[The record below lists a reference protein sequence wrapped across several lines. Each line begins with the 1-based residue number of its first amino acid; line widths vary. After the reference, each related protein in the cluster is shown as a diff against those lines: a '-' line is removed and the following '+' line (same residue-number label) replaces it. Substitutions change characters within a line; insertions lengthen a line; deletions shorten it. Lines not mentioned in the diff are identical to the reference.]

1 MGSGIWSTD
10 VYDAADRY
18 RRATGASAF
27 AYSDSGARTVHS
39 ALDPKDV
46 GKRESRDSDEHP
58 DSVAIAV
65 MFDVTGSMGSVPRV
79 LQQKLPQLLGLLL
92 RKGYVKDPQ
101 ILFGAIGDATCDRV
115 PLQVGQFESDNR
127 LDDDLGRFVLEG
139 GGGGQMTESY
149 ELAMYFMARHTSI
162 DCYEKRGKRGY
173 LFIIGD
179 EQAYGRVK
187 PGEVRDV
194 IGDKLG
200 EPIAL
205 RAIVDE
211 VRRMYDTYYILPAG
225 SSYAGNTT
233 ILDFWKDLL
242 GQNVIA
248 LDDLDA
254 VCETIALTV
263 GLGEDTIDLDEGL
276 EDLREVGSAATATV
290 GKALARIGGDRAPL
304 ASGSAPAMTGTTAV
318 ERL

>member
-58 DSVAIAV
+58 ESVAIAV

-127 LDDDLGRFVLEG
+127 LDEDLGRFVLEG

-200 EPIAL
+200 EPIGL
-205 RAIVDE
+205 RAMVDE

-290 GKALARIGGDRAPL
+290 GKALARIGGGRAPL
-304 ASGSAPAMTGTTAV
+304 ATGSAPAMTGATAV